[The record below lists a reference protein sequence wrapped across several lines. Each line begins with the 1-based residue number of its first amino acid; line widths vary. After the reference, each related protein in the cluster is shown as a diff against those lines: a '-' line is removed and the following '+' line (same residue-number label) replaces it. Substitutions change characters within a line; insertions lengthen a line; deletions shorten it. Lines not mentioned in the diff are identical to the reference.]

1 MKNSKKEIATQ
12 RILILFDNAVS
23 NARNNP
29 KLAER
34 QAQIARKISMR
45 FKIKMPWQIRTSFCK
60 KCKKFI
66 VPGVTSKVRV
76 GRSNVKSVRITCGF
90 CNQTYRKLL
99 DQ

>member
-29 KLAER
+29 RLAER

-45 FKIKMPWQIRTSFCK
+45 FKIKMPWQIRTSVCK

-90 CNQTYRKLL
+90 CNQTYRKLI

>member
-34 QAQIARKISMR
+34 QAQIARQISMR
-45 FKIKMPWQIRTSFCK
+45 FKIKMPWQIQTSFCK

-66 VPGVTSKVRV
+66 VPSISSRVRI
-76 GRSNVKSVRITCGF
+76 GRSSVKSIRITCNF
-90 CNQTYRKLL
+90 CNHTYRKLIP
-99 DQ
+99 Q

>member
-23 NARNNP
+23 NARKNP
-29 KLAER
+29 KLAEQ

-45 FKIKMPWQIRTSFCK
+45 FKIKMPGQIRQSFWR

-66 VPGVTSKVRV
+66 VPSISSKVRI
-76 GRSNVKSVRITCGF
+76 GRSNVKSVRITCNF
-90 CNQTYRKLL
+90 CNHTYRKLIPP
-99 DQ
+99 

>member
-23 NARNNP
+23 NARKNP
-29 KLAER
+29 KLAEQ

-45 FKIKMPWQIRTSFCK
+45 FKIKMPWQIRQRFCK

-66 VPGVTSKVRV
+66 VPSISSKVRI
-76 GRSNVKSVRITCGF
+76 GRSNVKSVRITCNF
-90 CNQTYRKLL
+90 CNHTYRKLIPP
-99 DQ
+99 

>member
-12 RILILFDNAVS
+12 RILILFENAVS
-23 NARNNP
+23 NASKNP
-29 KLAER
+29 RLAER

-66 VPGVTSKVRV
+66 VPTISSKVRV
-76 GRSNVKSVRITCGF
+76 GRTSVKSIRITCYF
-90 CNQTYRKLL
+90 CNHTYRKIIP
-99 DQ
+99 Q

>member
-1 MKNSKKEIATQ
+1 MKNSKKEIAAQ

-34 QAQIARKISMR
+34 QAQIARQISMR
-45 FKIKMPWQIRTSFCK
+45 FKIKMPWQIQTSFCK

-66 VPGVTSKVRV
+66 VPSISSRVRI
-76 GRSNVKSVRITCGF
+76 GRSSVKSIRITCNF
-90 CNQTYRKLL
+90 CNHTYRKLIP
-99 DQ
+99 Q

>member
-23 NARNNP
+23 NARSNP

-34 QAQIARKISMR
+34 QAHIAKKIAMR
-45 FKIKMPWQIRTSFCK
+45 FKIKMPWQIRSSFCK

-66 VPGVTSKVRV
+66 VPNISSRVRI
-76 GRSNVKSVRITCGF
+76 GRSNVKSIRITCKF
-90 CNQTYRKLL
+90 CSHTYRKIIA
-99 DQ
+99 Q

>member
-23 NARNNP
+23 NARKNP
-29 KLAER
+29 KLAEQ

-45 FKIKMPWQIRTSFCK
+45 FKIKMPWQIRQSFCK

-66 VPGVTSKVRV
+66 VPSISSKVRI
-76 GRSNVKSVRITCGF
+76 GRSIVKSVRITCNF
-90 CNQTYRKLL
+90 CNHTYRKLIPP
-99 DQ
+99 

>member
-12 RILILFDNAVS
+12 RILILFDSAIS

-34 QAQIARKISMR
+34 QAQIARQISMR
-45 FKIKMPWQIRTSFCK
+45 FKIKMPWQIQTSFCK

-66 VPGVTSKVRV
+66 VPSISSRVRI
-76 GRSNVKSVRITCGF
+76 GRSSVKSIRITCNF
-90 CNQTYRKLL
+90 CNHTYRKLIP
-99 DQ
+99 Q

>member
-23 NARNNP
+23 NVRNNP
-29 KLAER
+29 KLAQK

-66 VPGVTSKVRV
+66 VPSVSSKVRI
-76 GRSNVKSVRITCGF
+76 GRSNVKSIRITCNF
-90 CNQTYRKLL
+90 CNHTYRKLIA
-99 DQ
+99 Q

>member
-12 RILILFDNAVS
+12 RIMILFDNAVS
-23 NARNNP
+23 NARSNP

-45 FKIKMPWQIRTSFCK
+45 FKINMPWQIRTSFCK

-66 VPGVTSKVRV
+66 VPTISSKVRV
-76 GRSNVKSVRITCGF
+76 GRTSV
-90 CNQTYRKLL
+90 
-99 DQ
+99 

>member
-12 RILILFDNAVS
+12 RILILFENAVS
-23 NARNNP
+23 NASKNP
-29 KLAER
+29 RLAER

-66 VPGVTSKVRV
+66 VPTISSKVKV
-76 GRSNVKSVRITCGF
+76 GRTSVKSIRITCYF
-90 CNQTYRKLL
+90 CNHTYRKIIP
-99 DQ
+99 Q

>member
-34 QAQIARKISMR
+34 QAQIARKIYMR

-90 CNQTYRKLL
+90 CNQTYRKLI

>member
-45 FKIKMPWQIRTSFCK
+45 FQ
-60 KCKKFI
+60 
-66 VPGVTSKVRV
+66 
-76 GRSNVKSVRITCGF
+76 N
-90 CNQTYRKLL
+90 
-99 DQ
+99 

>member
-23 NARNNP
+23 NARKNP
-29 KLAER
+29 KLAEQ

-45 FKIKMPWQIRTSFCK
+45 FKIKMPWQIRQSFCK

-66 VPGVTSKVRV
+66 VPSISSKDRI
-76 GRSNVKSVRITCGF
+76 GRSNVNSVRLTCNF
-90 CNQTYRKLL
+90 CNHTYRKLIPP
-99 DQ
+99 